1 MAKVSSNCSMLYLE
15 MGQLEAA
22 IAAGAAAIAH
32 CPSWPKAHGRHGK
45 ALEAA
50 GQHDRAAQAYAMAA
64 LRAGQQK
71 QPAEEA
77 MWVRCASTERQRAS
91 EAVAAAKQ
99 RASEEELERAAAEF
113 EVFFDRAMS
122 LSVLTGAEFDALK
135 SQIAHG
141 EVSKGQLVL
150 AWRPALHQKEAQ
162 QNAGLFAALDETVT
176 ECILEQLSMK
186 GLARIEQ
193 TCVYFSGTLDPAAR
207 ERLRRK
213 TRCARLLRIC
223 LRTEPAAPPEVA
235 ALGPSIERYC
245 TTLLDDPDQAL
256 EAVLSTCVPVLLD
269 SFRKS
274 RSQQGVLLCPA
285 LEALQTLR
293 TGMTTARREAFWRC
307 YLRIRADWLRSKT
320 KQERDRLT
328 EKRYGLIVM
337 EGDEDGLLA
346 ALRLA
351 RVEHVLFA
359 EDMVALLHTIYDLNS
374 RRNEA
379 PGDLAHDDEA
389 TVSDWV
395 AAYDG
400 GRAMAGVDLEVLLT
414 LDKLLTDRRWYEPHP
429 EIRESL
435 HTNIQ
440 NTFRATVN
448 TLGRSPLLDVLGQ
461 HLMQFHAIYH
471 RGPNR
476 FFNPRQNSAAAFA
489 ALLDK
494 DPGLVANWQAMLREA
509 KVWLVESERLGYA
522 LHLRAHHIL
531 ISNFEPAVLEV
542 DFFSF
547 QALLITRNLEL
558 GCTELGR
565 RLERNPGLAAF
576 FADLRAMVAAYQR
589 GHPATQQWMDRQ
601 MARHSGMDYMSEL
614 F

>member
-1 MAKVSSNCSMLYLE
+1 
-15 MGQLEAA
+15 
-22 IAAGAAAIAH
+22 
-32 CPSWPKAHGRHGK
+32 
-45 ALEAA
+45 
-50 GQHDRAAQAYAMAA
+50 MAA

-71 QPAEEA
+71 QPADEA

-99 RASEEELERAAAEF
+99 RGSEEELERAAAEF

-135 SQIAHG
+135 SQIAQG
-141 EVSKGQLVL
+141 EASKGQLVL

-176 ECILEQLSMK
+176 ECILELLSMK

-395 AAYDG
+395 AAYDA

-448 TLGRSPLLDVLGQ
+448 TLERSPLRDALVQ

-476 FFNPRQNSAAAFA
+476 FFNLR
-489 ALLDK
+489 LLRPCLTK
-494 DPGLVANWQAMLREA
+494 IPGWWPTGRRC
-509 KVWLVESERLGYA
+509 SERPRFGSWRASAWATHSTCVRTTFLLPA
-522 LHLRAHHIL
+522 LNPRFLRWTSSLFKRCSSLATSSWGVPSWAGDL
-531 ISNFEPAVLEV
+531 SGTPA
-542 DFFSF
+542 
-547 QALLITRNLEL
+547 
-558 GCTELGR
+558 
-565 RLERNPGLAAF
+565 
-576 FADLRAMVAAYQR
+576 
-589 GHPATQQWMDRQ
+589 W
-601 MARHSGMDYMSEL
+601 RHSSRICMPWLLHISVVIPPLSNGWIGKWRGTPVWIT
-614 F
+614 